1 MRLVDYLDKGT
12 SLGPD
17 APCLTTDGDTRT
29 YGQVQ
34 AMSYAVGAALE
45 ARLHVRIPD
54 DLRAFWSE
62 PDLAALA
69 QIAGIDGVRLSRRP
83 EVNSVFAS
91 LPRPA
96 IDQLQ
101 AWSFFWDWD
110 VHIDEV
116 RWMTSWATDAD
127 DIAAFVAGV
136 RAVCPG

>member
-1 MRLVDYLDKGT
+1 M
-12 SLGPD
+12 
-17 APCLTTDGDTRT
+17 
-29 YGQVQ
+29 
-34 AMSYAVGAALE
+34 
-45 ARLHVRIPD
+45 
-54 DLRAFWSE
+54 
-62 PDLAALA
+62 
-69 QIAGIDGVRLSRRP
+69 
-83 EVNSVFAS
+83 FAS